1 MKVLFFSFLFS
12 VVTFFGNSQTPT
24 GITYQ
29 AIIRNNNGNPLSN
42 TQVHLRFSILDNGI
56 SGNTLYQEIFSSTT
70 NKFGLVNLVIG
81 DGNPTIGNYDNIP
94 WQTSNYLKVELDAD
108 NSGNYTILGIN
119 KLQSVPYSLYS
130 NDALHATYADT
141 ASYVKSISGDKII
154 KLAFGPTNGI
164 STNSDSGYVVS
175 DLSKSLLD
183 FNISDYHNVT
193 SVNFCA
199 IVKSNNSSNN
209 FEVELY
215 DLTTNQVISNSLI
228 SGNNTNYQLLKSA
241 NIFDVL
247 PNSESNLSL
256 RIKSS
261 DGQDYVN
268 LQKAYLLINKGQK
281 QVSAVDISE
290 TK

>member
-175 DLSKSLLD
+175 DLSKSLSD